1 MVAPSFQ
8 AYKVIVA
15 EPFLK
20 NGKLYI
26 TVEHP
31 NTKNQRDVRWYTDA
45 EYAKQYG
52 NKSKEIA
59 GAADIGFR
67 GLKKARG
74 FDQGPI
80 LLIRNWKTAD
90 ESWLGHSKAR
100 YATDVGW
107 YIVSQLKDAFLAED
121 YPEHF
126 KLIPLTWEEFSKDET
141 HPKSAFDISCIIHKK
156 ERSKSYVH

>member
-8 AYKVIVA
+8 SMTIVS
-15 EPFLK
+15 ETYMK
-20 NGKLYI
+20 NGRAYI
-26 TVEHP
+26 DV
-31 NTKNQRDVRWYTDA
+31 KNEKTGNIRSVRWYTDA

-59 GAADIGFR
+59 GAADNGFR

-80 LLIRNWKTAD
+80 LLIRNWKTTD
-90 ESWLGHSKAR
+90 EPWLGASNAR

-107 YIVSQLKDAFLAED
+107 YIVSTEQLPASYLSHFHFLLLSWD
-121 YPEHF
+121 
-126 KLIPLTWEEFSKDET
+126 EFSQDET
-141 HPKSAFDISCIIHKK
+141 HAKSPAELSKIIRQKERKK
-156 ERSKSYVH
+156 EYVLC